1 MFLWNWYIKGQRED
15 LKTLNF
21 DCFDMRKC
29 HEAKHF
35 SVSFCLSR
43 QKLRNM
49 RRASKNLA
57 PILGERIRRYRRGRR
72 LNCYTDTNLGITES
86 SESAF

>member
-1 MFLWNWYIKGQRED
+1 MRE
-15 LKTLNF
+15 
-21 DCFDMRKC
+21 C

-57 PILGERIRRYRRGRR
+57 PILGERIHG
-72 LNCYTDTNLGITES
+72 TDVDGGSI
-86 SESAF
+86 AIPIQI